1 MGIRGKCVHREEERR
16 HPIERDLL
24 SGGNPPYFRKHLRK
38 MPFIEGQAGAGKIQ
52 PLRLIGRQFCEQ
64 ADPRLPG
71 LRPILKSCFIMTALP
86 VGMYHLH
93 TLPNRILGIDVNP
106 LHWKIAE

>member
-16 HPIERDLL
+16 HPIERELR
-24 SGGNPPYFRKHLRK
+24 SVGEPAQGRKHRRK
-38 MPFIEGQAGAGKIQ
+38 TPFVKGQAGAGEIQ
-52 PLRLIGRQFCEQ
+52 PLRLIGRQSCEQ